1 MKAKPTLAVALIGT
15 GLGGMPIWLLSAY
28 SPSVIESLALD
39 KTRYGLVVA
48 AFFAFSALTGISAG
62 RMVNRI
68 GWPAGLVYTAVL
80 AAIGLVVMG
89 SLADGFGVLVAGILI
104 SALANSFS
112 QPAANMAIAQHVR
125 KKRQGLA
132 FGIKQA
138 ALPLSTFL
146 VGISVP
152 LFAFEEGWRWAFVL
166 IAILSLMYGLGVV
179 LYTKSAS
186 ELLAKAKR
194 LFSSQ
199 KSEPRARAGKI
210 SIPLRYLAVG
220 AGLGT
225 STTMTFA
232 GFIVL
237 YGVDIGLSAGDA
249 AVVLAVGSFV
259 GVLARVGA
267 GALADRRDHGHLIM
281 VIVMMAGG
289 AIGYTMIGF
298 STEVVLL
305 TLGTIMAFGLGWAW
319 NGVFHLSIVRLN
331 PAEAAASTG
340 VIQTGMAFGATVGP
354 GLFGWVAV
362 NNFSLGWFGLTATM
376 VAAIV
381 LVYLGHRS
389 VARGA

>member
-1 MKAKPTLAVALIGT
+1 MRAKPTLAVALIGT

-28 SPSVIESLALD
+28 SPFVIKSIDLD
-39 KTRYGLVVA
+39 TTRYGLVVA
-48 AFFAFSALTGISAG
+48 VFFAFSALTGISSG
-62 RMVNRI
+62 RMVSRI
-68 GWPAGLVYTAVL
+68 GWSAGLLYTAIL
-80 AAIGLVVMG
+80 AAVGLLVMG
-89 SLADGFGVLVAGILI
+89 ALADSLGVLIAGILI

-112 QPAANMAIAQHVR
+112 QPAANLAIAQHVR

-166 IAILSLMYGLGVV
+166 IALLSLVYGAGVM
-179 LYTKSAS
+179 LYAKSAG
-186 ELLAKAKR
+186 ELVAKAKG
-194 LFSSQ
+194 LFSFQ
-199 KSEPRARAGKI
+199 RAEPRAKAKKI
-210 SIPLRYLAVG
+210 STPLRYLAVG

-237 YGVDIGLSAGDA
+237 YGVELGLSAGDSA
-249 AVVLAVGSFV
+249 AVLAAGSFV

-267 GALADRRDHGHLIM
+267 GALADQRARGHLNM

-289 AIGYTMIGF
+289 AVGYTMIGF
-298 STEVVLL
+298 ATEVVLL
-305 TLGTIMAFGLGWAW
+305 TFGTIMAFGMGWAW

-331 PAEAAASTG
+331 PDEAATSTG
-340 VIQTGMAFGATVGP
+340 VIQTGMAFGATLGP
-354 GLFGWVAV
+354 ALFGWIAV
-362 NNFSLGWFGLTATM
+362 YDFALGWFGLTATM
-376 VAAIV
+376 LMAILFV
-381 LVYLGHRS
+381 HLGHRS
-389 VARGA
+389 VMRGL